1 VDTTNFCFN
10 KGVLNVMDELYFGS
24 YYGALYRKTQ
34 LYLRAALSD
43 RNMSFSEAIVLIYV
57 YGNPGTIQDNIAIG
71 LSIDKSVV
79 ARSIKSLV
87 ALGFLIR
94 TEDAANLRV
103 KKVYVTESAKEFKTY
118 WHKVVHQWNQTILA
132 DLTPEE
138 RSMVVGANYKIKE
151 SAIAADIEMEIKK
164 LDRS

>member
-1 VDTTNFCFN
+1 
-10 KGVLNVMDELYFGS
+10 MEELYFGS

-57 YGNPGTIQDNIAIG
+57 YGNPGTIQDNIAFG

-87 ALGFLIR
+87 ALGFLTR
-94 TEDAANLRV
+94 TEDITNQRV
-103 KKVYVTESAKEFKTY
+103 KRYMSQNLQKNSKYTGIRLSI
-118 WHKVVHQWNQTILA
+118 N
-132 DLTPEE
+132 
-138 RSMVVGANYKIKE
+138 GIK
-151 SAIAADIEMEIKK
+151 
-164 LDRS
+164 RF